1 MTRQDFERAMEEA
14 VRRPRDGIGRMGEKS
29 VHAVLKYAFEPYAD
43 NHEVSLG
50 GYVADI
56 AGENGII
63 EIQTRELWRL
73 KPKLTAFL
81 EYCPVTVVHPIVAA
95 EWIVRIDPETG
106 EISRRKSPRK
116 RIPFDVLE
124 ELSPLRD
131 ILLNPGFRL
140 SLVLLETERQ
150 DVGKAGSRKKQHLD
164 RVPLDFLGEIRLE
177 RPADYFQLLPDIPPG
192 ELTAAELAKLVK
204 RPVSS
209 VRNALLTLRALGLAE
224 ISGKRGRM
232 NLYQIHSREDLS

>member
-43 NHEVSLG
+43 NHEVPLG

-56 AGENGII
+56 VGENGVI

-81 EYCPVTVVHPIVAA
+81 EYCPVTVVHPIFTA

-131 ILLNPGFRL
+131 ILVNPRFRL
-140 SLVLLETERQ
+140 SLILLETERQ
-150 DVGKAGSRKKQHLD
+150 DVGKAGSRKKEHLD
-164 RVPLDFLGEIRLE
+164 RIPLDFLGEIRLE
-177 RPADYFQLLPDIPPG
+177 TPKDYFQLLPDMGPD
-192 ELTAAELAKLVK
+192 EFTAAELAKLVK

-209 VRNALLTLRALGLAE
+209 ARDALLTLRALGVAE
-224 ISGKRGRM
+224 LSGKRGRM
-232 NLYQIHSREDLS
+232 NLYKIHSQEEFL